1 MKNHYIYDSSIG
13 RLLIEENGSSIT
25 KVSFNPHCAQGSKTK
40 LTDEAFRQLQE
51 YFSGTRTHFEL
62 PLDPQGTAFQKNVWQ
77 ELQNIPYGKTVSY
90 KDIALAIDNPKAFR
104 AVGNANNKNPI
115 PIIIPCHRCVGSN
128 GKLTG
133 YAGGLELK
141 QRLLNLEQAK

>member
-1 MKNHYIYDSSIG
+1 MKTHYIYDSSIG

-25 KVSFNPHCAQGSKTK
+25 KVSFNPHYAQGSKTK

-51 YFSGTRTHFEL
+51 YFSGTRTQFEL
-62 PLDPQGTAFQKNVWQ
+62 PLDPQGTAFQKSVWQ